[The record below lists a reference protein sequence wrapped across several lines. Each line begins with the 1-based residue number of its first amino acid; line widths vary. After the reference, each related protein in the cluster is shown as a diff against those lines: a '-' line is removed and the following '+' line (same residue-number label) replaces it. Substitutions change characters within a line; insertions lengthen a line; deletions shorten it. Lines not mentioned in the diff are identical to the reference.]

1 VNILNQKIAL
11 FGLGIMSAGMAS
23 NLLRAGFS
31 LTVYKR
37 TAAKAQ
43 PLISADARLAPAVT
57 GSRVQ
62 PGAGQLCF
70 PVGGN
75 EGSLQAATPA
85 LQAFNAS
92 YQGNEQRSRR

>member
-1 VNILNQKIAL
+1 MNILNQKIAL

-75 EGSLQAATPA
+75 EGSLQATTPA